1 MKTAAMRTAA
11 PRVVSPDST
20 LLMWLEGYPFASRR
34 ARRFHSDVFRGRL
47 FGQPAIFVRGA
58 DAAAVFYS
66 ASLTRADAA
75 PSRVVRSLFGH
86 GGVQT
91 LDGEEHRR
99 RKAAFMSLMTRDHID
114 RFLALAEEGWRAAA
128 DRWPTLSRVTLM
140 DEAAV
145 ILFGAACRWS
155 GVPMR
160 PQEVGPRAHDC
171 RAMVEGL
178 GAAGPRMWNALA
190 ARWRIER
197 WAQDLVQRVRDGTLQ
212 APEGSALDVFARYRD
227 VDGALLPIETAAVEL
242 LNVLRPITAI
252 GRYVVFLALA
262 LHDHPRLRARLLA
275 DDDLVEGFIHEV
287 RRLAPFTPMLVAWV
301 TTPFEWRG
309 VRFEV
314 GARVVLDVY
323 GTLRDPRRFEAPE
336 ELRPERW
343 RGREPSAFDLIPQGG
358 GAFATGH
365 RCAGEWLTIEVMK
378 QALRV
383 LTRELTYEVPA
394 QDLGYSLRRMP
405 TAPRSGFVMTHVAR
419 VPTDAHSFERGAGRG
434 LHADAE

>member
-1 MKTAAMRTAA
+1 MRTDA
-11 PRVVSPDST
+11 PRLASPDST
-20 LLMWLEGYPFASRR
+20 LAMWLEGYPFVARR
-34 ARRFHSDVFRGRL
+34 AARFHSDVFRGRL
-47 FGQPAIFVRGA
+47 FGRPAIFVRGA

-75 PSRVVRSLFGH
+75 PPRVVRSLFGQ

-91 LDGEEHRR
+91 LDGDEHER
-99 RKAAFMSLMTRDHID
+99 RKAAFMSLMTREHID

-140 DEAAV
+140 DEVAL

-155 GVPMR
+155 GVPLR
-160 PQEVGPRAHDC
+160 GSELGPRAHDC

-190 ARWRIER
+190 ARPRTAR
-197 WAQDLVQRVRDGTLQ
+197 WAQDLVQRAREGTLRV
-212 APEGSALDVFARYRD
+212 PEGAALDVFARYRD

-262 LHDHPRLRARLLA
+262 LHDHPRYRERLRTDEA
-275 DDDLVEGFIHEV
+275 LVEGFVHEV
-287 RRLAPFTPMLVAWV
+287 RRLAPFTPMLVARV
-301 TTPFEWRG
+301 ETPFEWRG
-309 VRFEV
+309 VRFET
-314 GARVVLDVY
+314 GTRVVLDVY
-323 GTLRDPRRFEAPE
+323 GTLRDPRRFEAPD

-343 RGREPSAFDLIPQGG
+343 IEREPSAFDLVPQGG

-405 TAPRSGFVMTHVAR
+405 TAPRSGFVMTNVAR
-419 VPTDAHSFERGAGRG
+419 VPTAAHSFERGAGRG
-434 LHADAE
+434 LRTAAAE